1 MFKHNIFFIC
11 LLVTSSLLSKDK
23 VLVTTGPSGSPAVL
37 MTTPIITEAYKRLG
51 IEIEIL
57 NISWARAILTANKG
71 ESDAELFRTEIVTE
85 LYKNIVIV
93 KEPILFLDMVAFIKS
108 KNIAIEKWE
117 DLSPY
122 RIAILRGVKL
132 VEKNTVNCSVFQVNE
147 LEKAF
152 EMLDKGRVDI
162 VINEFFNGLRTVK
175 EMGLI
180 DIITL
185 DPPLDRIPVYHFVHT
200 KNKFLV
206 PLLEQNLREM
216 KSDGTTARIINE
228 VSEIVLGN

>member
-23 VLVTTGPSGSPAVL
+23 VLVTTGPSDNPAVL
-37 MTTPIITEAYKRLG
+37 ITTPIITEAYRRLD

-108 KNIAIEKWE
+108 KNIAIEKWD

-122 RIAILRGVKL
+122 RIAFLRGVKL

-162 VINEFFNGLRTVK
+162 VIDEFFNGFRTVK
-175 EMGLI
+175 EMGLT

-185 DPPLDRIPVYHFVHT
+185 DTPLERTPVYHFVHT
-200 KNKFLV
+200 KNRSLV

-216 KSDGTTARIINE
+216 KSDGTTAGIINE